1 MVILKNSTRILS
13 GFTAVFAVS
22 PKKSVFSDS
31 EPVISRQSAPI
42 KAIIQYGPT
51 FIFPMR
57 TSGFIKTDKNTASA
71 VAALIAIVIPSPFG
85 HAFENLQPSNLT
97 DYSTFFGFFQ
107 PIHRPFVNFI
117 NEKKI
122 APFRKTDGHKKTPC
136 GKLPQGV
143 RF

>member
-1 MVILKNSTRILS
+1 
-13 GFTAVFAVS
+13 
-22 PKKSVFSDS
+22 
-31 EPVISRQSAPI
+31 
-42 KAIIQYGPT
+42 
-51 FIFPMR
+51 MR

-122 APFRKTDGHKKTPC
+122 ALFRKTNGNKKHPAANC
-136 GKLPQGV
+136 RRAFVFNNLSSQSPFKGRCFLKL
-143 RF
+143 